1 MTDTPR
7 TRTGGQLVV
16 DSLLAHGVDTVF
28 CVPGESYLE
37 VMDALYD
44 VPDRIRLITCRHEHG
59 ASNMAEAY
67 GKLTGRPGICIV
79 TRGPGACNAAIGV
92 HTAFQ
97 DSSPMVLLVG
107 QVPRP
112 FTGRESFQEVDYRR
126 MFGPL
131 AKWVDQ
137 VESASE
143 MPELMAQAVLAAR
156 GGRPGPAVLALPQDV
171 LKERGRVNNCPTYPV
186 KNTEPDPAAMERLRD
201 LLAGARRPVVL
212 VGGGGWTGKGR
223 ADMVAFA
230 EKYNLPV
237 CCSFRR
243 HDIFENTHPCF
254 AGHMGIGPDPDL
266 VRRIK
271 DADLLLV
278 IGARLGEMTSQGYT
292 LIDEPEP
299 RQTLVHVH
307 SDAAELGR
315 VFKPAL
321 AIHAHPDAFAAAAAG
336 LAPAEGDWADWTRD
350 AHRAHQADNTPPAYG
365 GALDLGQAMA
375 GLRERIAEQAVI
387 TVDAG
392 NYSGWPQRFLSFG
405 PGRRLL
411 GPTSGAMGYS
421 VPAAIAAK
429 IVEPERQAIAT
440 VGDGSFGMT
449 GQELATAV
457 KYGLDP
463 IILVFNNAMYGTIR
477 AHQEKAHPG
486 RVIGTDLGNPDFAQL
501 ARAYGAHGETVEK
514 TEDFLPAFDRAVASG
529 KAAVLDLRM
538 DPNLISTRATIT
550 GLREAAGVAAE
561 RKA

>member
-1 MTDTPR
+1 
-7 TRTGGQLVV
+7 
-16 DSLLAHGVDTVF
+16 
-28 CVPGESYLE
+28 
-37 VMDALYD
+37 
-44 VPDRIRLITCRHEHG
+44 
-59 ASNMAEAY
+59 MAEAY
-67 GKLTGRPGICIV
+67 GKLTGRPGVCMV

-97 DSSPMVLLVG
+97 DSTAMILLIG

-112 FTGRESFQEVDYRR
+112 FTGRESFQEVDYRQ

-131 AKWVDQ
+131 AKWADQ
-137 VESASE
+137 VESASD
-143 MPELMAQAVLAAR
+143 MPELMAQAFLAAR
-156 GGRPGPAVLALPQDV
+156 QGRPGPAVLALPQDV
-171 LKERGRVNNCPTYPV
+171 LKEQGKAGNFPTYPV
-186 KNTEPDPAAMERLRD
+186 AETEPDPAAMEQLRG
-201 LLAGARRPVVL
+201 LLAGARRPMML

-223 ADMVAFA
+223 ADIIAFA
-230 EKYNLPV
+230 EKNNLPV

-243 HDIFENTHPCF
+243 NDIFENAHPCF

-266 VRRIK
+266 LQRVK

-278 IGARLGEMTSQGYT
+278 VGARLGEMTSQGYT

-299 RQTLVHVH
+299 KQTLIHVH
-307 SDAAELGR
+307 SDPAELGR

-321 AIHAHPDAFAAAAAG
+321 AIHARPDAFAAAADRLEPVQA
-336 LAPAEGDWADWTRD
+336 AWADWTRD
-350 AHRAHQADNTPPAYG
+350 AHRAYQADNTPSSYG
-365 GALDLGQAMA
+365 GALDLGQAMLD
-375 GLRERIAEQAVI
+375 LRKRLAEDAVV

-392 NYSGWPQRFLSFG
+392 NYSGWPQRFLTFG

-429 IVEPERQAIAT
+429 IAEPKRQAIAT

-477 AHQEKAHPG
+477 AHQEKAHPF
-486 RVIGTDLGNPDFAQL
+486 RVIGTDLGNPDFAAL

-538 DPNLISTRATIT
+538 DPNLVSTRFTIET
-550 GLREAAGVAAE
+550 LRQAAE
-561 RKA
+561 RQAGKEA